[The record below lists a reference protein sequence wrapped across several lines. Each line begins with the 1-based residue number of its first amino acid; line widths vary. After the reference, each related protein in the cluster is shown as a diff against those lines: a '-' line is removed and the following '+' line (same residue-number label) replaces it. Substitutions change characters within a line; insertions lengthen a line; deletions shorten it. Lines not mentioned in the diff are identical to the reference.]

1 MANYYRLIESLY
13 AAGCCVFKAAGP
25 YKLLSVVN
33 TIHIQMR
40 LTLALK
46 QAALPLVLV
55 TAVLT

>member
-13 AAGCCVFKAAGP
+13 VAGCCVFKAAGP
-25 YKLLSVVN
+25 YKLSVVN

-40 LTLALK
+40 LK
-46 QAALPLVLV
+46 QAALLLVLV

>member
-13 AAGCCVFKAAGP
+13 VAGCCVFKAAGP

-40 LTLALK
+40 LK
-46 QAALPLVLV
+46 QAALLLVLV